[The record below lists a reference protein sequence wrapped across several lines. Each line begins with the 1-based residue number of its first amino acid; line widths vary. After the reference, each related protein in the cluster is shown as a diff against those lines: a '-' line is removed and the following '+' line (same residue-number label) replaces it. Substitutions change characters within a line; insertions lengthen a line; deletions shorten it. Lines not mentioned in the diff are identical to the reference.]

1 MGDLLTRVTIW
12 LALGLFAAAQ
22 VVRRRPAAR
31 TDGAGLWLLT
41 VGWGLYIAHV
51 LLAFGLHYDW
61 SHATAYAETATQTE
75 ALTGW
80 AWGGG
85 LYVNYLFS
93 VVWGVE
99 LCWWRWAPESY
110 ARRAHG
116 AELAMRAFFL
126 FMIVNGAVVFV
137 DGPRRWLGVVIV
149 GVLLVAWRPHR
160 PYTRRLLGLSPWRR
174 PSGLRRHG

>member
-12 LALGLFAAAQ
+12 LALGLYAAAQ
-22 VVRRRPAAR
+22 VARRRPPCPAS
-31 TDGAGLWLLT
+31 GVGVWLLT
-41 VGWGLYIAHV
+41 FGFGLYMGHV

-80 AWGGG
+80 RWGGG
-85 LYVNYLFS
+85 LYLNYLFS
-93 VVWGVE
+93 AVWGVE
-99 LCWWRWAPESY
+99 LGWWRWAPERY
-110 ARRAHG
+110 ERRAHG

-137 DGPRRWLGVVIV
+137 SGPQRWLGVAIV
-149 GVLLVAWRPHR
+149 GVLLVAWRPR
-160 PYTRRLLGLSPWRR
+160 P
-174 PSGLRRHG
+174 